1 MKFKSAI
8 LFVLLISFVPVF
20 LQAQSNQINH
30 KINIGIPEV
39 ALLGLVSE
47 DENHVTLNV
56 SAPDEA
62 GNSID
67 FSTARPDN
75 RIWINYSSINQNLQH
90 SRKINAVIHGEIPAG
105 VRLFVEAS
113 QATGRG
119 KGKLGKPVG
128 KVELSNQPAEV
139 ISDIG
144 SCYTGK
150 GISNGH
156 LLAYILEAD
165 NSDSGITDLAQHQ
178 TSLQVVYT
186 LTDHH

>member
-1 MKFKSAI
+1 MKFIFAI

-30 KINIGIPEV
+30 EINIGIPEV

-56 SAPDEA
+56 SAPGEA
-62 GNSID
+62 GSSID
-67 FSTARPDN
+67 FSMVRPDN
-75 RIWINYSSINQNLQH
+75 RIWINYSSVILNREH
-90 SRKINAVIHGEIPAG
+90 RRKINAVVYGEIPAG

-113 QATGRG
+113 QATGHG
-119 KGKLGKPVG
+119 KGKLGKPAGRVA
-128 KVELSNQPAEV
+128 LSDQPAEV

-150 GISNGH
+150 GISTGH
-156 LLAYILEAD
+156 LLTYILEAD
-165 NSDSGITDLAQHQ
+165 DSDSGVTSLAQHQ
-178 TSLQVVYT
+178 ASLQVVYT